1 MEYFLQQKLIEDKK
15 FKKYL
20 DDNSNYI
27 KYLNRNPEYYKIF
40 MKEMKEKYKERAT
53 DKLSDAINTI
63 DIVSSI
69 LDTLN

>member
-1 MEYFLQQKLIEDKK
+1 MELYLQQKLLEDKK

-20 DDNSNYI
+20 DENSSYI
-27 KYLNRNPEYYKIF
+27 KYLNRNPEYYKTF
-40 MKEMKEKYKERAT
+40 MKEMKERYKERTT

>member
-20 DDNSNYI
+20 DENSNYI
-27 KYLNRNPEYYKIF
+27 KYLNRNPDAYKEFMREMKEYYK
-40 MKEMKEKYKERAT
+40 ERTT

-63 DIVSSI
+63 DIISSI